1 MTTPAAADTTVAPPP
16 YEDTQVVGV
25 ACLLLAL
32 EVADARRLV
41 FKPIARLG
49 EDDRGGFVAATVMID
64 VGEGPLPFDLECVR
78 LAATCLRFDPPF
90 PGAVAIAVRL
100 SLAADQ
106 AEASARRLMSAL
118 H

>member
-1 MTTPAAADTTVAPPP
+1 MTTPAATPSPPSVHEDVQVA
-16 YEDTQVVGV
+16 GV

-32 EVADARRLV
+32 EVADARRLA

-49 EDDRGGFVAATVMID
+49 EDDRGGFVAATVMLD
-64 VGEGPLPFDLECVR
+64 VGEGPLPFDLDAVR

-90 PGAVAIAVRL
+90 PGAVAIAARL
-100 SLAADQ
+100 GLAADQ